1 MVAQLDSVVKLKLRI
16 DSLIFLMTIS
26 NRVLQAFLV
35 LAEVRKFTVA
45 AERCHMSQSAL
56 SQLIARLEDRVG
68 VRLFERGTR
77 LTGVEIFK
85 EKSAR

>member
-1 MVAQLDSVVKLKLRI
+1 
-16 DSLIFLMTIS
+16 MTIS